1 MWRPGLEV
9 VGTIVLLEL
18 LAAGGVKGGQNQG
31 KAGDLA
37 EAGVISVPEP
47 EWPSA
52 NSRNLDTLP
61 FPHLSSGS
69 GGDAEAVPG
78 IRNQPLVLKPSTNR
92 RTPLLIG
99 LYISQGVLQ
108 ALDAQS
114 TIRAAHTTS
123 AREGNPLVRPFASR
137 PAALVAFKLAMAAG
151 TIYGIDRLY
160 KFHPWLAIITL
171 GTINAGYVYLV
182 QRNYR
187 SFPAR

>member
-69 GGDAEAVPG
+69 GGMP
-78 IRNQPLVLKPSTNR
+78 R
-92 RTPLLIG
+92 R
-99 LYISQGVLQ
+99 Y
-108 ALDAQS
+108 
-114 TIRAAHTTS
+114 
-123 AREGNPLVRPFASR
+123 
-137 PAALVAFKLAMAAG
+137 
-151 TIYGIDRLY
+151 
-160 KFHPWLAIITL
+160 L
-171 GTINAGYVYLV
+171 GSEINHLC
-182 QRNYR
+182 
-187 SFPAR
+187 